1 MECGRACG
9 PNKHLCG
16 QRNWSVHAKEEEVPT
31 GQSGHRA
38 SASGGVTGLWFSREE
53 GVAYVAPTPRPKMGA
68 PEAGYK
74 EVVRHVSHVSGDR

>member
-1 MECGRACG
+1 M
-9 PNKHLCG
+9 
-16 QRNWSVHAKEEEVPT
+16 
-31 GQSGHRA
+31 
-38 SASGGVTGLWFSREE
+38 GLWFSREE